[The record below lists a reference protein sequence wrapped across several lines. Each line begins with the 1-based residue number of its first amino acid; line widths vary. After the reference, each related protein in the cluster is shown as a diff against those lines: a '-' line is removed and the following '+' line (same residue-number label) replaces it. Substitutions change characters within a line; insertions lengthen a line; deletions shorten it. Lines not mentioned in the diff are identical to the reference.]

1 MKALNTQ
8 FIKASDCTTAARA
21 NSKPGQWQ
29 IINNLTIII
38 FDKTHETCKIKKKG
52 KVLGENIVIKKKH
65 LPGNKNTGLIG
76 STPFNYFQKCSRT
89 GMKT

>member
-52 KVLGENIVIKKKH
+52 KVLGENIVIKKNTYQEIRTLDLLGQHH
-65 LPGNKNTGLIG
+65 LTTFKNVVEQG
-76 STPFNYFQKCSRT
+76 
-89 GMKT
+89 